1 MLRHFYITLSYLQTH
16 THYDTLYSEHEKN
29 DEFFESQASPLD
41 SIPQHSNYRMC
52 YATSVY
58 ISALRRI
65 KEMSNGSRNIHVYLS
80 SDYAG
85 SILDDIKRQFKADFD
100 DITWHYLDYS
110 REMFH
115 YDGFIESDE
124 NSNKPLIGMASIAD
138 LWHLSHGEVYVGHL
152 GSRFSKSSYML
163 ATARANTF
171 VPFYSV
177 DGHSICCQIDEQCA
191 NMKPYITSI
200 EDCLTFASDLSV
212 IDSADL
218 EEDYWEV
225 GCTKRKTEKL
235 MSVGLLEVNEKDK
248 LSYYEGDIANKKAP
262 VADWT
267 YYPKEHEQ
275 PLVKDPDP
283 VADFDPAR
291 CEIEYMQID
300 TSPPPVK
307 SPPSNG
313 MCDGYDGVLHIEH
326 FDFGGASGTIF
337 FQFMVGILQW
347 ADQHNFLPWVHMD
360 DFTKPIFDKVVHT
373 QGPNIS
379 FKMMD
384 GVKVGLAR
392 DYRDDEYWLIPGQ
405 PFLVADNLQ
414 SKVFQVEGTGV
425 WEHYFMPLTNYV
437 PGDPSCDNKPL
448 VKFEDVDIAALH
460 ASAPWA
466 PRAWRY
472 MSAKHITQPNLT
484 YDEWFEPQRE
494 HAAKMVRRYIR
505 FNSMIE
511 KRARCIFPNTDS
523 SLGVHIRHGDKQG
536 AREIIPTKAFLKY
549 AKAFVEHGGKSI
561 FLATG
566 MYSFL

>member
-1 MLRHFYITLSYLQTH
+1 MTSPHSG
-16 THYDTLYSEHEKN
+16 HEKN
-29 DEFFESQASPLD
+29 DEFFESKASPLD
-41 SIPQHSNYRMC
+41 SIPQPTNMRMC

-85 SILDDIKRQFKADFD
+85 SILDDIERQSFLD

-110 REMFH
+110 RDMFD
-115 YDGFIESDE
+115 YGGVIESDG
-124 NSNKPLIGMASIAD
+124 NNKKGLIGMASIAD
-138 LWHLSHGEVYVGHL
+138 LWHLSNGEVYVGHL

-163 ATARANTF
+163 ATARSNTF

-191 NMKPYITSI
+191 KMKPYITSI
-200 EDCLTFASDLSV
+200 DDCLTFASDLSV
-212 IDSADL
+212 IDSA

-225 GCTKRKTEKL
+225 GSTKRKTEKL
-235 MSVGLLEVNEKDK
+235 MSVGLLEINEPDK
-248 LSYYEGDIANKKAP
+248 LSYYNRDIANKKAP
-262 VADWT
+262 VADWS
-267 YYPKEHEQ
+267 YYPKENEQ

-283 VADFDPAR
+283 VDDFDPAK
-291 CEIEYMQID
+291 CETEYLQID
-300 TSPPPVK
+300 TSPPLVK
-307 SPPSNG
+307 HPSNG

-326 FDFGGASGTIF
+326 FDWGGGSGTIF

-373 QGPNIS
+373 QGPNRS

-392 DYRDDEYWLIPGQ
+392 DYHDDEYWLIPGET
-405 PFLVADNLQ
+405 FLVTDSLQ
-414 SKVFQVEGTGV
+414 STVFEVEGTGI

-437 PGDPSCDNKPL
+437 PGDPSCKNKPL
-448 VKFEDVDIAALH
+448 VKFEDVDIASLH

-472 MSAKHITQPNLT
+472 MSANHITQPDLT
-484 YDEWFEPQRE
+484 YDEWFEPQRQ
-494 HAAKMVRRYIR
+494 HAAKTVKRYIR

-511 KRARCIFPNTDS
+511 SRARCILPNTDS
-523 SLGVHIRHGDKQG
+523 SLGMHIRHGDKQG
-536 AREIIPTKAFLKY
+536 AREIIPTKAFLEY
-549 AKAFVEHGGKSI
+549 AQAFVNNGGKHI

-566 MYSFL
+566 IYVFIYMIISCYV